1 MEVPFRRTARGVAV
15 EVRVQPRSSR
25 LAMEV
30 LDGGVLKVRLTAPPA
45 EGEANA
51 QLVEFLAREFGVPKS
66 SVRITR
72 GASSRNKSV
81 EIEGVESLS
90 PRGR

>member
-1 MEVPFRRTARGVAV
+1 
-15 EVRVQPRSSR
+15 
-25 LAMEV
+25 MEV